1 MISYVLVAVVLD
13 IVVVVIVVLMHM
25 SICQLRCK
33 KMTGCARS
41 ATETTQLMSLD
52 MLSAGAASM
61 STDAEATGLLGA
73 GGPSLSGAYSWVMT
87 KALASTAL
95 LSK

>member
-1 MISYVLVAVVLD
+1 
-13 IVVVVIVVLMHM
+13 
-25 SICQLRCK
+25 
-33 KMTGCARS
+33 
-41 ATETTQLMSLD
+41 MSLD

-73 GGPSLSGAYSWVMT
+73 GGPSPSGAYSWVMT

-95 LSK
+95 LIK

>member
-33 KMTGCARS
+33 KMTGYARS

-73 GGPSLSGAYSWVMT
+73 GGPSPSGAYSWVMT

-95 LSK
+95 LIK

>member
-1 MISYVLVAVVLD
+1 MLD
-13 IVVVVIVVLMHM
+13 IVVIVVVVLMHM

-33 KMTGCARS
+33 KMTGYARS

-73 GGPSLSGAYSWVMT
+73 GGPSLSGAYSWAMT

>member
-1 MISYVLVAVVLD
+1 MLD
-13 IVVVVIVVLMHM
+13 IVVIVVVVLMHM
-25 SICQLRCK
+25 TICQLRCK
-33 KMTGCARS
+33 KMTGYARS

-73 GGPSLSGAYSWVMT
+73 GGPSPSGAYSWVMT

-95 LSK
+95 LVR

>member
-1 MISYVLVAVVLD
+1 MLD

-73 GGPSLSGAYSWVMT
+73 GGPSPSGAYSWVMT

-95 LSK
+95 LIK